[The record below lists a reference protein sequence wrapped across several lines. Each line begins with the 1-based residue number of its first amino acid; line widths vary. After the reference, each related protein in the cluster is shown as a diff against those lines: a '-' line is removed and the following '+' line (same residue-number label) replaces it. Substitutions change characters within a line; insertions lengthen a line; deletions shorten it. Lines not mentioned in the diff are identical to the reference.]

1 MGLRAVRTKTQ
12 RTVEGHTL
20 MGPQASLRASSENS
34 FFCSE
39 KVALPTGMAEEEV
52 RSGLTW
58 TQPD

>member
-20 MGPQASLRASSENS
+20 MGPKASLRASSENP

-39 KVALPTGMAEEEV
+39 KVGLPMEMAEEV

-58 TQPD
+58 ARPD